1 MIARPEH
8 FPEKWTSGFPQKMR
22 PRKKLETLM
31 LHPLIS
37 SALVALGLTAA
48 TPQNAT
54 AQPFTE
60 GAAGALIRD
69 ANALAAQIRG
79 FHRWQGMTPPPLN
92 YCATMQEGEAVQKQ
106 IARLASRAI
115 LYRRPGLALALQR
128 AGDALSDELDVEEE
142 VNHQAN
148 VPFTAYPCPAPP
160 GPYPARPAVLGFVL
174 AKMPSCRREADALRL
189 SFEARRTL
197 MQQCLRLPG
206 Q

>member
-1 MIARPEH
+1 M
-8 FPEKWTSGFPQKMR
+8 
-22 PRKKLETLM
+22 LM
-31 LHPLIS
+31 LRRVIPQ
-37 SALVALGLTAA
+37 ALVALALTVA
-48 TPQNAT
+48 TVASAS

-60 GAAGALIRD
+60 GAAAALIRD

-79 FHRWQGMTPPPLN
+79 FHRWSGLTPPPPN

-115 LYRRPGLALALQR
+115 LYRQPGLALALQR

-142 VNHQAN
+142 VNHQAD

-160 GPYPARPAVLGFVL
+160 GPYPARPVVLSIVL
-174 AKMPSCRREADALRL
+174 AKAPSCRREANALRL